1 MEGDWEEENPNF
13 RSKNGQIVEI
23 ERESPRIA
31 RVAASE
37 RVYLFIITIFFFL
50 FFFWERGGVGGG
62 IRRGRQKSTKEVLRI
77 SLNQTSWCCY
87 AMHVHCI
94 PCMWGHRIDQINHHI
109 NMGIIIKIIYVY
121 VGSVIQY
128 KYKMFL

>member
-50 FFFWERGGVGGG
+50 FFFWERGGG
-62 IRRGRQKSTKEVLRI
+62 RRDSTGEAEKYKRGTPDFTKPNFMML
-77 SLNQTSWCCY
+77 LCY
-87 AMHVHCI
+87 ACALHCI

-109 NMGIIIKIIYVY
+109 NMGIIIKIIYGSHVY
-121 VGSVIQY
+121 LGSDDQ
-128 KYKMFL
+128 